1 MNSSKNKLNSK
12 TSWLFNLEPNAHL
25 VCTFQLRYLFP
36 PYTLL
41 LLHTHTHTH
50 THTHIYRWVQ
60 VTHFLSN

>member
-1 MNSSKNKLNSK
+1 MNNNKNKLNSK

-36 PYTLL
+36 PSTLL

-50 THTHIYRWVQ
+50 TYIYRWVQ